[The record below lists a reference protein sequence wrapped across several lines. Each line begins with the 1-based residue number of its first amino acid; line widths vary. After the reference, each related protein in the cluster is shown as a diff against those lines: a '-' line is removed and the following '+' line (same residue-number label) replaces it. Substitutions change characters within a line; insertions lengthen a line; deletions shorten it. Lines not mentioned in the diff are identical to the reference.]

1 MEEWSLKYYFRHC
14 DSLISQLNLRH
25 RCLRVYL
32 SHNLILSSQME
43 AVLYVTN
50 ILEQQAFFKPIT
62 FPSQSA
68 LVLCKLNS
76 PLWLNTIR
84 YY

>member
-1 MEEWSLKYYFRHC
+1 MDESSLRQNFRHC

-62 FPSQSA
+62 FPTQHSVSS
-68 LVLCKLNS
+68 CS
-76 PLWLNTIR
+76 M
-84 YY
+84 